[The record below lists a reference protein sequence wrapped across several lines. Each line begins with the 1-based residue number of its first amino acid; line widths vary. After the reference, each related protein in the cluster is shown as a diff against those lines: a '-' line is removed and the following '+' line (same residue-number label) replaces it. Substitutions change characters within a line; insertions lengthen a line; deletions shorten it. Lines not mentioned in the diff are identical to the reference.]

1 MTETEL
7 PLYCS
12 CCNEGCTCDP
22 CKCDGGKTRCRGIK
36 NKACPKCDGLNCK
49 LGLDCKCEK
58 GKCVDDIKKCPKCD
72 GANCKL
78 GTSCKCEKGKCVD
91 DKRCAKCDGLNCKLG
106 LACKCEK
113 GKCIDDANDASS
125 SQKWVYA
132 GLIVAVAAIAAF
144 AVLKKKD

>member
-49 LGLDCKCEK
+49 LGL
-58 GKCVDDIKKCPKCD
+58 
-72 GANCKL
+72 A
-78 GTSCKCEKGKCVD
+78 CKCEKGKCVD

-113 GKCIDDANDASS
+113 GKCIDDTNDSS
-125 SQKWVYA
+125 NSQKWIYA

-144 AVLKKKD
+144 TVLKKKD